1 MRLGQEEDWKKLRK
15 RVRRCYLRIF
25 NITPRNLRIII
36 LPTMIRKKS
45 QMMTNML
52 PLKNKTCLRPSLI
65 LPNNTMKSR
74 FKNLDSVIKTTMA
87 RYEKRFSTK
96 ITKTTKN
103 AKKLLMRAPWN
114 TGLLAATQG

>member
-45 QMMTNML
+45 QML
-52 PLKNKTCLRPSLI
+52 PVKNKTCLRPSLI